1 MFGAKI
7 HVVPSI
13 LGTRL
18 IALQKVMHQR
28 IMADRRS
35 PAVTAG
41 ADAQVLHGR
50 VIGQNE
56 AVTAVA
62 KAVRRARAGLHL
74 GAEVMPSA
82 TFPGI
87 LAPKQT
93 EAFAYP
99 SIYVCV
105 LVIYYTS
112 QRHLYILRNKHE

>member
-1 MFGAKI
+1 
-7 HVVPSI
+7 
-13 LGTRL
+13 
-18 IALQKVMHQR
+18 MHQR

-93 EAFAYP
+93 EAICI
-99 SIYVCV
+99 S
-105 LVIYYTS
+105 
-112 QRHLYILRNKHE
+112 LYICMCASYLLYLTKAFIYTKKQA